1 MSSSALDTRATDVSV
16 TSDFLT
22 VSLQDGR
29 RISAPLEWFP
39 RLLNATDEQRNDWS
53 FIGSGSGIHWP
64 QVDEDVSVNLL
75 LGLPC

>member
-16 TSDFLT
+16 TPEYLT
-22 VSLQDGR
+22 VALHDGR

-39 RLLNATDEQRNDWS
+39 RLLNATDEQRKDWQ
-53 FIGSGSGIHWP
+53 FIGSGSGIHWQ
-64 QVDEDVSVNLL
+64 QVDEDISVNLL